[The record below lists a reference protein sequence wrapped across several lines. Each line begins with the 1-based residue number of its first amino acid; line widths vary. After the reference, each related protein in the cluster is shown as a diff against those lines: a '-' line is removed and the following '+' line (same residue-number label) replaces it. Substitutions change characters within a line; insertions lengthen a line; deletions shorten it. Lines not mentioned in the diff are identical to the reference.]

1 MTEAIKNKGIFFG
14 LIIFLGMF
22 VSPMLSAQM
31 VLQLEKTGSVKKV
44 RYYVGDIIE
53 FKTIH
58 LPETW
63 QRRMITDIRP
73 NESVFISDSDRFNV
87 ASITHI
93 RREASTG
100 QIVSLFLYS
109 AGISSLLASTGFLI
123 RGIQP
128 AVSWYLVVGI
138 PVGAIITAWLVRKYW
153 KYKVYPVGSKRRL
166 RTLDLS
172 FYPTN
177 SFP

>member
-1 MTEAIKNKGIFFG
+1 MTEAIKDKGFYLCLILLLSPFFS
-14 LIIFLGMF
+14 
-22 VSPMLSAQM
+22 VTSSAQM

-44 RYYVGDIIE
+44 RYYIGDIIE
-53 FKTIH
+53 FKTVQ

-73 NESVFISDSDRFNV
+73 DENSFISDADRFNV

-138 PVGAIITAWLVRKYW
+138 PVGAIITGWLVRKYW